1 MSVKS
6 RAGEMPFMDHLDEL
20 RSRLIW
26 SLATVAVCA
35 IIGFVLVDQF
45 NVLGLLIE
53 PIEPFLGGSKLKYL
67 SPTEPFFITLQ
78 LAILVGLV
86 LASPVLIYQVWAF
99 MSPALLPSEKR
110 VIVPALYLGLVLFGA
125 GVAMA
130 YFIALPVTLKFTM
143 GFQTEALEQSI
154 VIGEYMSVV
163 TRVLLAFGLVFE
175 LPVVILILSVLGLA
189 TPEWLAAKRRHA
201 IVGITVLASVITPGD
216 IISLTV
222 LMMVPLILL
231 YELSIVLSRMVTRRP
246 VPAAGES

>member
-6 RAGEMPFMDHLDEL
+6 RAAEMPFMDHLDEL
-20 RSRLIW
+20 RSRLIR
-26 SLATVAVCA
+26 SLAAVAVCA
-35 IIGFVLVDQF
+35 IIGFMLVDQF

-110 VIVPALYLGLVLFGA
+110 IIVPALYLGLVLFGA

-154 VIGEYMSVV
+154 VISEYMSVV

-201 IVGITVLASVITPGD
+201 IVGITVLAAVITPGD